1 MDIFVGK
8 LKDFLEKKDIK
19 YFISLEELR
28 SEMLSEVREIL
39 YNLGEK
45 FESILKRYP
54 DLFELR
60 KYENG
65 TTK

>member
-1 MDIFVGK
+1 
-8 LKDFLEKKDIK
+8 
-19 YFISLEELR
+19 
-28 SEMLSEVREIL
+28 MLSEVQEIL

>member
-1 MDIFVGK
+1 MKKKGY
-8 LKDFLEKKDIK
+8 KDFI
-19 YFISLEELR
+19 FLEELR